1 MTKSEQSAGRRH
13 AAPWALGSAL
23 GYAASNVFDRVAMGD
38 ADPLV
43 GPFLRGLPSL
53 ILGIV
58 LVWKNRTLGQLQ
70 RRSANF
76 VGGRAILSFVW
87 AGLLSTLGLFAYYF
101 AMRVGGVS
109 VTTPVL
115 ETWVIWG
122 TLGAWLFLRER
133 LRGLILAGWVLIALG
148 LGALIW
154 GQLRGQ
160 PVSPNWYWAI
170 PLAGLAAIS
179 YGVSGVLW
187 RDGQLRGAHQS
198 TAILVH
204 FVTSVAVSILGLVA
218 LGRAALILTTAWRYA
233 LALLTS
239 GVLSG
244 IIAVYCIFTALR
256 LMEAARVYA
265 FSSLTPLVAT
275 LLAHFFLREYLNLL
289 ILLGVLLIS
298 AGVGL
303 TQIFQPKPEQGKQ
316 DLPSAESSAP

>member
-1 MTKSEQSAGRRH
+1 
-13 AAPWALGSAL
+13 
-23 GYAASNVFDRVAMGD
+23 VAH

-58 LVWKNRTLGQLQ
+58 LVWKNRTLDQLLP
-70 RRSANF
+70 RSPRF
-76 VGGRAILSFVW
+76 VGRRAILSF
-87 AGLLSTLGLFAYYF
+87 AGAGALSTLGLFVYYF
-101 AMRVGGVS
+101 AIRVGGLI

-122 TLGAWLFLRER
+122 TLGAWLFLREP
-133 LRGLILAGWVLIALG
+133 LRGPRLGGWGLIALG

-160 PVSPNWYWAI
+160 PISPDWYRAL
-170 PLAGLAAIS
+170 PLATFTAIS

-204 FVTSVAVSILGLVA
+204 FVTSVAVAAAGLVV
-218 LGRAALILTTAWRYA
+218 LGRETLIFRTAWRNA
-233 LALLTS
+233 LALLAS

-256 LMEAARVYA
+256 LMEVARVYA

-275 LLAHFFLREYLNLL
+275 LFAHFFLHEYVNVL
-289 ILLGVLLIS
+289 ILAGVCLIS
-298 AGVGL
+298 AGVGV
-303 TQIFQPKPEQGKQ
+303 TQIFRPKEER
-316 DLPSAESSAP
+316 LTSES

>member
-1 MTKSEQSAGRRH
+1 MTNSEQSAGRRH
-13 AAPWALGSAL
+13 GEPWALGSVL
-23 GYAASNVFDRVAMGD
+23 GYAAGNVFDRLAVKH
-38 ADPLV
+38 ADPLI

-53 ILGIV
+53 ILGVV

-70 RRSANF
+70 RRSADF

-87 AGLLSTLGLFAYYF
+87 AGLLSTIGLFVYYF
-101 AMRVGGVS
+101 AIRVGGLI
-109 VTTPVL
+109 VTIPVV

-133 LRGLILAGWVLIALG
+133 LRGLMLAGWALIALG

-160 PVSPNWYWAI
+160 PISPYWYWAI
-170 PLAGLAAIS
+170 PLAGLTAIS

-204 FVTSVAVSILGLVA
+204 FVTSVAVSVLGLVV
-218 LGRAALILTTAWRYA
+218 LGRVALILTTAWRDA

-256 LMEAARVYA
+256 LMEVARVYA

-275 LLAHFFLREYLNLL
+275 LFAHFFLREHLNLL

-298 AGVGL
+298 AGVSL
-303 TQIFQPKPEQGKQ
+303 TQIFQPKAERGRQ
-316 DLPSAESSAP
+316 DLRSAESSAP